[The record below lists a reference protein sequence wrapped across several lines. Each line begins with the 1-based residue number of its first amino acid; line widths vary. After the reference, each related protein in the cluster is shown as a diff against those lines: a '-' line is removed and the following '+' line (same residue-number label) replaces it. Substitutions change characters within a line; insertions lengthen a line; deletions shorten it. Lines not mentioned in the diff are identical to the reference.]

1 MDSHYTTQEH
11 PDSDFYALKF
21 TEESPYTNVM
31 VIYGTVKILEDQQLD
46 MATLKF
52 TYNIV
57 DPGDFDHDD
66 LKQDDVYEFVL
77 GGIEN
82 SSILSDFNS
91 SVHVLVIEAFNKYY
105 ESLID

>member
-11 PDSDFYALKF
+11 PDSDFYAIKF

-66 LKQDDVYEFVL
+66 LREDK
-77 GGIEN
+77 
-82 SSILSDFNS
+82 DFNNYLGDLLQHIIREGTIGNSESTTDTHTES
-91 SVHVLVIEAFNKYY
+91 STQ
-105 ESLID
+105 

>member
-1 MDSHYTTQEH
+1 MDNHFTTQEH

-57 DPGDFDHDD
+57 DPGDFDHDT
-66 LKQDDVYEFVL
+66 LKADE
-77 GGIEN
+77 
-82 SSILSDFNS
+82 DFNNYLGDLLTHIIEQGTTNLEKRNTNTRTES
-91 SVHVLVIEAFNKYY
+91 STQ
-105 ESLID
+105 